1 MFQTYRLSCRTLTPV
16 HIGTGEVLEP
26 FNYHMQ
32 NNTLFVFNLSQF
44 ISSAEPKLRGEF
56 LKIIDGNDIVG
67 LRQFIRK
74 HIDLEKYS
82 LFRIKVTPEIA
93 REYEVKK
100 DDIRNQL
107 LINPFIRNETT
118 GICYIPGSSIKGAI
132 RTGVLNYVL
141 RQKDRE
147 KIKREIKKEKPK
159 WAAQKA
165 EKLILNYKNPT
176 DDPFRAVKISDAIL
190 SENATFVGEVF
201 NYNPSRKRFNSI
213 DMRVEMTEGEICNK
227 SIDFNTEI
235 SILRESEIS
244 IEMMKNACNQFYKD
258 IAQYE
263 HRKFYKHRP
272 ALQEVSIRLLN
283 IIETLPENSFIIRIG
298 RFSHAES
305 MTIEGLRRISVM
317 GKGRRFYRQEEG
329 TTRNLALQKYPM
341 GWCLVE
347 W

>member
-1 MFQTYRLSCRTLTPV
+1 MFQTYRLRCRTLTPV

-32 NNTLFVFNLSQF
+32 NSTLFVFNLSQF

-74 HIDLEKYS
+74 HIDVEKYS

-118 GICYIPGSSIKGAI
+118 GMCYIPGSSIKGAI

-159 WAAQKA
+159 WAARR
-165 EKLILNYKNPT
+165 YKGKPE
-176 DDPFRAVKISDAIL
+176 L
-190 SENATFVGEVF
+190 S
-201 NYNPSRKRFNSI
+201 
-213 DMRVEMTEGEICNK
+213 
-227 SIDFNTEI
+227 NT
-235 SILRESEIS
+235 
-244 IEMMKNACNQFYKD
+244 QV
-258 IAQYE
+258 
-263 HRKFYKHRP
+263 RKFYNEIK
-272 ALQEVSIRLLN
+272 A
-283 IIETLPENSFIIRIG
+283 IERYIEMREPNTFVEKLPEIKMIKAKAAYAYG
-298 RFSHAES
+298 R
-305 MTIEGLRRISVM
+305 
-317 GKGRRFYRQEEG
+317 K
-329 TTRNLALQKYPM
+329 LQKKGGSITKEFKEFLDTNIDSIKTQRDFQIFCKLFEAVLGFFEFYSFSQNN
-341 GWCLVE
+341 
-347 W
+347 